1 MSKKNN
7 GNLSK
12 KLSVHLRSDQV
23 DKLEVLEMILG
34 DELIQ
39 KYTQL
44 DKAKFDK
51 PDIPQKTK
59 KDMASILIRLGL
71 DKIFDDLSDDIQKQD
86 HQPSIIN
93 HHQ

>member
-1 MSKKNN
+1 M
-7 GNLSK
+7 
-12 KLSVHLRSDQV
+12 RSDQV

-71 DKIFDDLSDDIQKQD
+71 DKIFDDLSDDIQKQV
-86 HQPSIIN
+86 QPSIIN